1 LRIDLRYHHGV
12 NPFHYQGPVVPGD
25 LIDRAAEL
33 HALQRAAADRVNIR
47 LAAPRRF
54 GKSSLLEAHMA
65 AMREVG
71 HRAVRVDFYGVA
83 TIADVAARVM
93 TAYRQLPAD
102 PGRLLDRLTQ
112 QLGLTIGPA
121 GLSVQLG
128 PRPGGG
134 LSTDQARHLLL
145 EVLDL
150 PGRLHAAD
158 QELTVV
164 CFDEFQDL
172 LTADDR
178 LDALV
183 RSVIQHHGRAAAYV
197 YAGSRP
203 SLMREMF
210 SDHER
215 PFYAQARPLT
225 LPVLPAGETVA
236 DLEAVFASHGLVPGP
251 ALLQIVALAAGHPQ
265 RTMLLAHLLFA
276 LLDGGA
282 QPDDALAGEAL
293 RLALE
298 ETADVHQAVWE
309 SLDRPGRAVVV
320 ALADGFAP
328 TGQRAAREHAIT
340 RSSMQRALDRLA
352 TEEQHVVRDREGARL
367 LDPLFAEWLRRR

>member
-1 LRIDLRYHHGV
+1 M

-33 HALQRAAADRVNIR
+33 HALQRAAADRVDIR
-47 LAAPRRF
+47 LAAPRRY

-102 PGRLLDRLTQ
+102 PGRLLERLTQ
-112 QLGLTIGPA
+112 QLGLTVGPA

-134 LSTDQARHLLL
+134 LSADQARHVLL

-150 PGRLHAAD
+150 PGRLHEAD
-158 QELTVV
+158 QGLTVV

-225 LPVLPAGETVA
+225 LPVLPAAEAVA
-236 DLEAVFASHGLVPGP
+236 DLQAVFAGHGLDAGS
-251 ALLQIVALAAGHPQ
+251 ALAQIVTLTAGHPQ
-265 RTMLLAHLLFA
+265 RTMLLAHHLFA
-276 LLDGGA
+276 LLDDGA
-282 QPDDALAGEAL
+282 EPTDDDLAARTLALAL
-293 RLALE
+293 D

-309 SLDRPGRAVVV
+309 SLDRPARAVVV
-320 ALADGFAP
+320 ALADGLAP

-352 TEEQHVVRDREGARL
+352 SDEQHVVRDRDGARL

>member
-1 LRIDLRYHHGV
+1 M
-12 NPFHYQGPVVPGD
+12 NPFHYQGPVDPGD
-25 LIDRAAEL
+25 LIDRASEL
-33 HALQRAAADRVNIR
+33 HVLQKAAADRVNIR

-65 AMREVG
+65 AMRAAG

-83 TIADVAARVM
+83 TVTDVAARVIG
-93 TAYRQLPAD
+93 AYRQLPAD
-102 PGRLLDRLTQ
+102 PGRLLERLTQ
-112 QLGLTIGPA
+112 QLGLSVGPA
-121 GLSVQLG
+121 GVTVQFG
-128 PRPGGG
+128 ARGGG
-134 LSTDQARHLLL
+134 ALGADQARQVLL
-145 EVLDL
+145 ELLDL

-158 QELTVV
+158 AGLTVV

-178 LDALV
+178 LDGLV
-183 RSVIQHHGRAAAYV
+183 RSVIQHHGRAASYV

-203 SLMREMF
+203 SLMRQMF

-236 DLEAVFASHGLVPGP
+236 DLEAIFTAHALAPGP
-251 ALLQIVALAAGHPQ
+251 ALLDVVAIAAGHPQ
-265 RTMLLAHLLFA
+265 RTMLLAHLLFT
-276 LLDGGA
+276 LLDEG
-282 QPDDALAGEAL
+282 QTDDLAARALNLALA
-293 RLALE
+293 

-309 SLDRPGRAVVV
+309 SLDRPQRAVVV
-320 ALADGFAP
+320 ALADGLAP

-340 RSSMQRALDRLA
+340 RSSMQRGLERLA
-352 TEEQHVVRDREGARL
+352 EDEQHVVRDEHGARL

>member
-1 LRIDLRYHHGV
+1 M
-12 NPFHYQGPVVPGD
+12 NPFHYQGPVEPGD

-33 HALQRAAADRVNIR
+33 HALQRAAADRVDIR

-65 AMREVG
+65 AMRAVG

-83 TIADVAARVM
+83 TITDVAARVM
-93 TAYRQLPAD
+93 TAYRRLPAD

-112 QLGLTIGPA
+112 QLGLTVGPA
-121 GLSVQLG
+121 GLTVQLG

-134 LSTDQARHLLL
+134 LGADQARQILL

-158 QELTVV
+158 QGLTVV

-178 LDALV
+178 LDGLV

-236 DLEAVFASHGLVPGP
+236 DLEAVFTAHDLSPGP

-265 RTMLLAHLLFA
+265 RTMLLAHLLFG
-276 LLDGGA
+276 LLDDGTP
-282 QPDDALAGEAL
+282 PDDDGRLAAEAL

-309 SLDRPGRAVVV
+309 SLDRAGRAVVV
-320 ALADGFAP
+320 ALADGLAP
-328 TGQRAAREHAIT
+328 TGQRTAREHAIT
-340 RSSMQRALDRLA
+340 RSSMQRALERLA
-352 TEEQHVVRDREGARL
+352 TDEQHVVRDDQGARL